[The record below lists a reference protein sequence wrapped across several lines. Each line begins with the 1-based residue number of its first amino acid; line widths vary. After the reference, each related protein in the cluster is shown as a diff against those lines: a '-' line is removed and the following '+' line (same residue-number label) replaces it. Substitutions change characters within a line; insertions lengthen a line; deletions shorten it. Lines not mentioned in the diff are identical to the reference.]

1 MSSPRIPLS
10 GLTKGVKKKI
20 TDLEERIEAMGN
32 AEKKKSPPK
41 EQKPAAVKYVR
52 VLDYGHSILER
63 LVALFGQTVK
73 QVAVQLRETTDP
85 QFGEYQ
91 FDSCPLIAKKLADAG
106 VRLSPAEVAA
116 RLMAAL
122 PRLTLQTRAE
132 GAEFFINVF
141 LMPHVVGQRLATAFK
156 QKASSLELPFGIVM
170 PKLEPR
176 LVCIDFSSPNIAKK
190 LDVNHLRST
199 IIGESMARLL
209 EFVGYDVRRI
219 NHIGDW
225 GTQFG
230 MLIAHL
236 QDRFPD
242 FARETPPLA
251 DLQAFYK
258 ESKKRFDED
267 EAFKERAYECVV
279 RLQNHDPEFIAAW
292 KLICDVSRADFHEIY
307 RRLGVRHNEHEDR
320 FGFKALNSVV
330 QLLEER
336 KLLVEEDGRKLFFP
350 DGASAPLTLVKADG
364 GFTYDTSDL
373 ATIQHRLLNY
383 GPQWLLYVVDAGQA
397 AHFETI
403 FAAAR
408 HLGWYEREKTR
419 VEHVQVAVVLGEDKK
434 KFKTRS
440 GKTARFTDLLDEGV
454 RCAEVKLLET
464 KRAKASFLPF
474 LIHKFSGAKEAIAY
488 GCIRYEVMKSAR
500 VSDYVFSF
508 DRMLDVCG
516 NTAVYL
522 LYAHARICSIIR
534 TAGVDP
540 QQMAAYVN
548 ALPNGVLPLEHPA
561 ELKLGKQ
568 LLRFPDVLLTV
579 LESLQLHKLCDYVY
593 QLAASFQQLYLH
605 AYRTPPMGTDG
616 LPIVNENH
624 LVLCSVA
631 DHVMGTCFKILGI
644 RPLEKM

>member
-1 MSSPRIPLS
+1 MAATNPEVPSEVGGLNRKYAEVTKRLELLETLSADIAAGRLSEQLRAECPELAKKTADVEKLRYRAGIMKRRIAELD
-10 GLTKGVKKKI
+10 G
-20 TDLEERIEAMGN
+20 

-41 EQKPAAVKYVR
+41 EQKPPAVKYVR
-52 VLDYGHSILER
+52 VSWTMGTRSSSVWSPSSGR
-63 LVALFGQTVK
+63 PSRRWV
-73 QVAVQLRETTDP
+73 LRETDNLK
-85 QFGEYQ
+85 FGDYQ

-122 PRLTLQTRAE
+122 PPVDLVARVE
-132 GAEFFINVF
+132 GAKFFINVF
-141 LMPHVVGQRLATAFK
+141 LEPRVVGQRGVAMPE
-156 QKASSLELPFGIVM
+156 LERRV
-170 PKLEPR
+170 
-176 LVCIDFSSPNIAKK
+176 VCIDFSSPNIAKQMH
-190 LDVNHLRST
+190 VGHLRST

-236 QDRFPD
+236 QDRFPN

-267 EAFKERAYECVV
+267 EAFKKRAYECVV

-292 KLICDVSRADFHEIY
+292 KLICDVSRADFQEIY
-307 RRLGVRHNEHEDR
+307 RRLDVRIEER
-320 FGFKALNSVV
+320 GESFYQERMKGVV

-336 KLLVEEDGRKLFFP
+336 KLLVEEEGRKLFFP
-350 DGASAPLTLVKADG
+350 DGAPLPLTVVKSDG

-373 ATIQHRLLNY
+373 ATIQHRLFEERAE
-383 GPQWLLYVVDAGQA
+383 WLLYVVDAGQA

-408 HLGWYEREKTR
+408 HLGWPSRTAAFGRAGQRLRVLLRPDARRPRQHGRE
-419 VEHVQVAVVLGEDKK
+419 
-434 KFKTRS
+434 
-440 GKTARFTDLLDEGV
+440 
-454 RCAEVKLLET
+454 
-464 KRAKASFLPF
+464 P
-474 LIHKFSGAKEAIAY
+474 
-488 GCIRYEVMKSAR
+488 
-500 VSDYVFSF
+500 
-508 DRMLDVCG
+508 
-516 NTAVYL
+516 

-540 QQMAAYVN
+540 QRTADYVD
-548 ALPNGVLPLEHPA
+548 ALPDGVLPLDHPA
-561 ELKLGKQ
+561 ELKLAKQ
-568 LLRFPDVLLTV
+568 LLRLSDVLLVV

-593 QLAASFQQLYLH
+593 QLATMFADFYKEC
-605 AYRTPPMGTDG
+605 YVVEKREDG
-616 LPIVNENH
+616 PHVNFH
-624 LVLCSVA
+624 RLVLCEVTA
-631 DHVMGTCFKILGI
+631 QVMRTCFKILGI